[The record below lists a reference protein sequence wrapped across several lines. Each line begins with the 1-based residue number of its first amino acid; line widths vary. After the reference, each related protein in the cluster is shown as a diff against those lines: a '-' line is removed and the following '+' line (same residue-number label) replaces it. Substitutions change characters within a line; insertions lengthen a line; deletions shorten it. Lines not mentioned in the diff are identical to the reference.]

1 MSTSTSATPVVEA
14 QARTIPWGRIIQAV
28 IGLVLVALLVTDVF
42 APVKPVAFAGL
53 VVLAIVVVF
62 GLLDQ
67 VAPANITDRI
77 ATAIIWL
84 LSIIIVALLASFL
97 LYLVFRGFRILSPH
111 FLAMN
116 PKEGADQVVGPQL
129 WNSFYLL
136 IITMLISIPIGVGAG
151 IYMAEYAPANKFT
164 EGIRLAT
171 ETLASLPSIIVGLF
185 GLLLFVQVFHLGFS
199 VLSGALALTVFN
211 LPIIERVA
219 EQSIRSVPPNLR
231 EGALGLGMTRWQAVR
246 TVVLPTAIPGLVTGF
261 ILAAGRIFG
270 EAAAL
275 LFTAGQSSSPLNWHD
290 INLSNYT
297 SPLSLMRPAE
307 SLAVHIWKLNS
318 EGLVPNY
325 RQIAD
330 GSAAL
335 LILCVL
341 LFNIIARLLGRTLYR
356 RITATR

>member
-1 MSTSTSATPVVEA
+1 MSANAAPVIEEQTRVF
-14 QARTIPWGRIIQAV
+14 PWGRVVQAG
-28 IGLVLVALLVTDVF
+28 IALLLLALLVTDVF
-42 APVKPVAFAGL
+42 APIKPVAFAGL
-53 VVLAIVVVF
+53 VVMVVVF
-62 GLLDQ
+62 LAQILDQ
-67 VAPANITDRI
+67 FAPAHLTDRI
-77 ATAIIWL
+77 ATAVIWL
-84 LSIIIVALLASFL
+84 FSVVIVALLASFL
-97 LYLVFRGFRILSPH
+97 LYLVIKGFRILSPA
-111 FLAMN
+111 FLATS
-116 PKEGADQVVGPQL
+116 PKDHADQSVGPQL

-136 IITMLISIPIGVGAG
+136 IITMLISIPLGVGAG
-151 IYMAEYAPANKFT
+151 IYMAEYAPANRFT

-185 GLLLFVQVFHLGFS
+185 GLLLFVQTFHLGFS

-275 LFTAGQSSSPLNWHD
+275 LFTAGQSSAIIDWSHLSPFD
-290 INLSNYT
+290 SR
-297 SPLSLMRPAE
+297 SPFSLGRPAE

-335 LILCVL
+335 LIICVL
-341 LFNIIARLLGRTLYR
+341 LFNVVARFLGRTLYR
-356 RITATR
+356 RITASR

>member
-1 MSTSTSATPVVEA
+1 MSANSAPAVEEQTRTFPWNRVV
-14 QARTIPWGRIIQAV
+14 QAV
-28 IGLVLVALLVTDVF
+28 IGLLLLALLVTNVF
-42 APVKPVAFAGL
+42 APIKPVAFAAL
-53 VVLAIVVVF
+53 VVFVVIVLAQ
-62 GLLDQ
+62 LLDQ
-67 VAPANITDRI
+67 FAPAAVTDRI
-77 ATAIIWL
+77 ATGVIWF
-84 LSIIIVALLASFL
+84 LSIVIVALLASFL
-97 LYLVFRGFRILSPH
+97 IYLVIRGFSILSPH

-116 PKEGADQVVGPQL
+116 PAQGADQVVGPQL

-136 IITMLISIPIGVGAG
+136 IITMLISIPLGVGAG

-185 GLLLFVQVFHLGFS
+185 GLLLFVQTFHMGFS

-219 EQSIRSVPPNLR
+219 EQSIRAVPPSLR
-231 EGALGLGMTRWQAVR
+231 EGALGLGMSRWQAVR

-275 LFTAGQSSSPLNWHD
+275 LFTAGQSSSTLNFRD
-290 INLSNYT
+290 ISLINYT
-297 SPLSLMRPAE
+297 SPLSLLRPAE

-335 LILCVL
+335 LIICVL
-341 LFNIIARLLGRTLYR
+341 LFNIIARFLGRTLYR
-356 RITATR
+356 RITASR